1 MKYIVIELQKLA
13 EDADI
18 STFVFSK
25 NTKEEAESA
34 YYSILAAAAI
44 STIPVHGAIIIDEL
58 GNPLKNNHYTHK
70 VKQEDEQTAPND

>member
-1 MKYIVIELQKLA
+1 MKYIVIELQKIT

-18 STFVFSK
+18 STLVFPK
-25 NTKEEAESA
+25 NTKEEAEST

-44 STIPVHGAIIIDEL
+44 STIPVHGAIIIDEQ

-70 VKQEDEQTAPND
+70 VKQEEQTAPND

>member
-1 MKYIVIELQKLA
+1 MKYIVIELQKIK

-18 STFVFSK
+18 FTIVVTK
-25 NTKEEAESA
+25 DTKEEAEST

-44 STIPVHGAIIIDEL
+44 SKIPVHGAIIIDEL

-70 VKQEDEQTAPND
+70 VEEQTSQND